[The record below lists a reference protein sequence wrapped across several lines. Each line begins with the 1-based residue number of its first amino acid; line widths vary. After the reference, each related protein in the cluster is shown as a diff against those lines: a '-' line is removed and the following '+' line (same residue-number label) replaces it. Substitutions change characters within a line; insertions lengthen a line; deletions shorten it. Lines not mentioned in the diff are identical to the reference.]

1 MPPPSIN
8 REYKLTIHFF
18 GFERLTKAFR
28 TAPQWLGD
36 EVTKGMRQSAL
47 AVQRDSA
54 MEAPVDTGRLRQSIT
69 TEIDRGVIPQ
79 WATVGPSVK
88 YGRNVEFGR
97 RRGARRPPTSA
108 LIPWMKRHGM
118 PASGAFALARAIGRR
133 GIKPNPFMARGFK
146 SARRAVDRI
155 WSRTSRAIELRW
167 GRENG

>member
-1 MPPPSIN
+1 MPTPPK
-8 REYKLTIHFF
+8 EYQITIHFF
-18 GFERLTKAFR
+18 GFDKLTKVFR
-28 TAPQWLGD
+28 SAPHWLGD

-79 WATVGPSVK
+79 WANIGPSVK
-88 YGRNVEFGR
+88 YGKFVEFGR
-97 RRGARRPPTSA
+97 RPGSRPPPASA

-146 SARRAVDRI
+146 SASRAVDRI
-155 WSRTSRAIELRW
+155 WNRTSRAIELRW